1 MCHIEKIR
9 IFATNSNESN
19 RYVNKF
25 LIRFFLVAG
34 LLCGILG
41 PCAGARPQELSANR
55 EGENR
60 EQIRPSEGWLRQ
72 VAEEPQSLGGT
83 TVRTVPPSHRVA
95 SPRLSRLV
103 PRHGGKPTNHNGR
116 WAKGKPF
123 NPTTFPSLLP
133 FRCDCRQRAAA
144 ASPRLIYVI
153 ALRRLLC

>member
-1 MCHIEKIR
+1 M
-9 IFATNSNESN
+9 
-19 RYVNKF
+19 NKF
-25 LIRFFLVAG
+25 LIRFFLVAS

-41 PCAGARPQELSANR
+41 SSAGARTQGLSTHC
-55 EGENR
+55 GHENE

-83 TVRTVPPSHRVA
+83 VLRTVPSPHRVA
-95 SPRLSRLV
+95 SYRHSRLL